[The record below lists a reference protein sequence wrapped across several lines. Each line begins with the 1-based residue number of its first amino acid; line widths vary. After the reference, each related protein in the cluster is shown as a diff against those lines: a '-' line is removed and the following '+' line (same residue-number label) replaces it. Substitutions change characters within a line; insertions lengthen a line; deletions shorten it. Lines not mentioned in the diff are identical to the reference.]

1 MTDLERVLELVER
14 LARRVASFGRS
25 HEDHKTIQDIEA
37 LRAELKRDAEM
48 AGR

>member
-14 LARRVASFGRS
+14 LAQRVGSLGKS
-25 HEDHKTIQDIEA
+25 HDDLNLIQDVRT